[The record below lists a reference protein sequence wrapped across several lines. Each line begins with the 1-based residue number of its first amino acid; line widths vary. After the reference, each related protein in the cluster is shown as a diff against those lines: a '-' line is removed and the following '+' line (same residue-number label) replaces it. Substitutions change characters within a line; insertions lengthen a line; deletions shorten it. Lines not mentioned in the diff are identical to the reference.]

1 MAQLDFPNNPS
12 QGDIY
17 EDAPNGIPYIY
28 NNGKW
33 EVYVVKTDQ
42 RNYWSRIQTGVGQ
55 DIRNTLIP
63 RASDD
68 VVRAKTFDIDYLPT
82 LPSTF
87 VSAFSHVEIGF
98 VDGVSYKGPFHILQ
112 NGYVM
117 TGLRGEPDAKRIYA
131 TRGESLMAMPGYV
144 PPAGVTIPTTFQPVT
159 IPGYV
164 YIADDGSFTNTD
176 PNAATAGGTE
186 VVDLSIYNDDT
197 PETTTT
203 STTSSSSSSSSSS
216 TGGGYY

>member
-1 MAQLDFPNNPS
+1 MAQLDFPNNPQ
-12 QGDIY
+12 QGDLY

-42 RNYWSRIQTGVGQ
+42 RNYWSRIQKGVGQ
-55 DIRNTLIP
+55 DVKNYLVP

-68 VVRAKTFDIDYLPT
+68 VCSPKTYDIDALPD

-87 VSAFSHVEIGF
+87 VSAFSHTQIGW
-98 VDGVSYKGPFHILQ
+98 VDGASYHGAFHILQ

-131 TRGESLMAMPGYV
+131 TKAESLMAMPGYT
-144 PPAGVTIPTTFQPVT
+144 PPPGVTIPEPGPVT

-164 YIADDGSFTNTD
+164 YISDSGAFTNTD
-176 PNAATAGGTE
+176 PTIPLWNR
-186 VVDLSIYNDDT
+186 VIDT
-197 PETTTT
+197 SV
-203 STTSSSSSSSSSS
+203 STMIL
-216 TGGGYY
+216 